1 MTEFLAVL
9 SFSFSV
15 TGPIFIILALGIWLR
30 RTGMLNDGFIEGG
43 SRIVFSIGLPAV
55 LFLSI
60 AKTEFGEATNLG
72 LIAFGLIGTF
82 LVFLLLEW
90 VAARWVEPA
99 EDRGVVVQGGFRS
112 NMGIIGL
119 AYCVNAYGDA
129 GLVAAALYL
138 GLVTILFNVLAVV
151 TLSRS
156 LHRRQGV
163 GRMVK
168 GIVTNPLIIGIVLA
182 LPVSW
187 LQIPLPKVAVQSA
200 QYFADLTLPLALLCT
215 GATLNFRS
223 LRLEMSNTL
232 LAASSKLV
240 LVPLL
245 FALGGIVVGFRGVDL
260 GVLLLMSSAPTA
272 AASYVM
278 VRAMG
283 GNSVLAANI
292 IALTTLGSI
301 LCTSIGI
308 VVLKGLQ
315 LM

>member
-60 AKTEFGEATNLG
+60 SKTEFGEATNLA

-90 VAARWVEPA
+90 VAARWVQPP

-156 LHRRQGV
+156 LHRRQGT

-168 GIVTNPLIIGIVLA
+168 GIATNPLIIGIVLA

-187 LQIPLPKVAVQSA
+187 LQIPLPKVALQSA

-223 LRLEMSNTL
+223 LRLEISNTL
-232 LAASSKLV
+232 IAALSKLV

-245 FALGGIVVGFRGVDL
+245 FAVGGILAGFRGVDL
-260 GVLLLMSSAPTA
+260 GVLMLMSSAPTA

-301 LCTSIGI
+301 VFTSIGV

>member
-1 MTEFLAVL
+1 MTEFLEVL

-90 VAARWVEPA
+90 VTARWVEPA

-156 LHRRQGV
+156 LHRRQGT

-283 GNSVLAANI
+283 GNAVLAANI

>member
-60 AKTEFGEATNLG
+60 SKTEFGEATNLA

-90 VAARWVEPA
+90 VAARWVQPP

-156 LHRRQGV
+156 LHRRQGA
-163 GRMVK
+163 GRVVK
-168 GIVTNPLIIGIVLA
+168 GIATNPLIIGIVLA

-245 FALGGIVVGFRGVDL
+245 FAVGGILAGFRGVDL

-301 LCTSIGI
+301 VFTSIGV

>member
-156 LHRRQGV
+156 LHRRQGT

-168 GIVTNPLIIGIVLA
+168 GVVTNPLIIGIVLA

>member
-60 AKTEFGEATNLG
+60 SKTEFGEATNLA

-90 VAARWVEPA
+90 VAARWVQPP

-156 LHRRQGV
+156 LHRRQGA
-163 GRMVK
+163 GRVVK
-168 GIVTNPLIIGIVLA
+168 GIATNPLIIGIVLA

-187 LQIPLPKVAVQSA
+187 LQIPLPKVALQSA

-223 LRLEMSNTL
+223 LRLEISNTL
-232 LAASSKLV
+232 IAALSKLV
-240 LVPLL
+240 LLPLL
-245 FALGGIVVGFRGVDL
+245 FAVGGIIAGFRGVDL
-260 GVLLLMSSAPTA
+260 GVLMLMSSAPTA

-301 LCTSIGI
+301 VFTSIGV

>member
-283 GNSVLAANI
+283 GNAVLAANI

>member
-1 MTEFLAVL
+1 MTSFFAVL
-9 SFSFSV
+9 GFSFSV

-30 RTGMLNDGFIEGG
+30 RMGMLNDGFIEGG

-60 AKTEFGEATNLG
+60 SKTEFGEATNLA

-82 LVFLLLEW
+82 LVFVLLEW
-90 VAARWVEPA
+90 VAARWVQPP

-156 LHRRQGV
+156 LHRRQGA
-163 GRMVK
+163 GRVVK
-168 GIVTNPLIIGIVLA
+168 GIATNPLIIGIVLA

-187 LQIPLPKVAVQSA
+187 LQIPLPKVALQSA

-223 LRLEMSNTL
+223 LRLEISNTL
-232 LAASSKLV
+232 IAALSKLV
-240 LVPLL
+240 LLPLL
-245 FALGGIVVGFRGVDL
+245 FAVGGIIAGFRGVDL
-260 GVLLLMSSAPTA
+260 GVLMLMSSAPTA

-301 LCTSIGI
+301 VFTSIGV
-308 VVLKGLQ
+308 VVLKALQ

>member
-60 AKTEFGEATNLG
+60 SKTEFGEATNLA

-90 VAARWVEPA
+90 VAARWVQPP

-138 GLVTILFNVLAVV
+138 GLVTILFNVLA
-151 TLSRS
+151 
-156 LHRRQGV
+156 
-163 GRMVK
+163 
-168 GIVTNPLIIGIVLA
+168 
-182 LPVSW
+182 
-187 LQIPLPKVAVQSA
+187 
-200 QYFADLTLPLALLCT
+200 
-215 GATLNFRS
+215 
-223 LRLEMSNTL
+223 
-232 LAASSKLV
+232 
-240 LVPLL
+240 
-245 FALGGIVVGFRGVDL
+245 
-260 GVLLLMSSAPTA
+260 
-272 AASYVM
+272 
-278 VRAMG
+278 
-283 GNSVLAANI
+283 
-292 IALTTLGSI
+292 
-301 LCTSIGI
+301 
-308 VVLKGLQ
+308 
-315 LM
+315 

>member
-1 MTEFLAVL
+1 MTEFLEVL

-90 VAARWVEPA
+90 VTARWVEPA

-283 GNSVLAANI
+283 GNAVLAANI

>member
-156 LHRRQGV
+156 LHRRQGT

>member
-60 AKTEFGEATNLG
+60 SKTEFGEATNLA

-90 VAARWVEPA
+90 VAARWVQPP

-156 LHRRQGV
+156 LHRRQGA
-163 GRMVK
+163 GRVVK
-168 GIVTNPLIIGIVLA
+168 GIATNPLIIGIVLA

-187 LQIPLPKVAVQSA
+187 LQIPLPKVALQSA

-223 LRLEMSNTL
+223 LRLEISNTL
-232 LAASSKLV
+232 IAALSKLV

-245 FALGGIVVGFRGVDL
+245 FAVGGILAGFRGVDL
-260 GVLLLMSSAPTA
+260 GVLMLMSSAPTA

-301 LCTSIGI
+301 VFTSIGV